1 MLTMHWI
8 IAMVLSY
15 ITNNI
20 CFSEIMMAR
29 LPCGCSTEVIF
40 VLHLPPSS
48 YFRILLFNLFN
59 VFLMLHNVECR
70 TMMNVAQGYIA
81 ELIM

>member
-1 MLTMHWI
+1 MFYLI
-8 IAMVLSY
+8 LNVNNALDNSYGLVLY
-15 ITNNI
+15 NKQYL
-20 CFSEIMMAR
+20 FSEIMMAR

-70 TMMNVAQGYIA
+70 TMMNVAQG
-81 ELIM
+81 